1 MEKALKWW
9 SSLTEKQK
17 RKLAEDEQWTTT
29 EQITNEQI
37 LMIYNY
43 KFEH

>member
-9 SSLTEKQK
+9 NSLTTKEK
-17 RKLAEDEQWTTT
+17 RKLAEDEQWTTP

-37 LMIYNY
+37 QSIYDY